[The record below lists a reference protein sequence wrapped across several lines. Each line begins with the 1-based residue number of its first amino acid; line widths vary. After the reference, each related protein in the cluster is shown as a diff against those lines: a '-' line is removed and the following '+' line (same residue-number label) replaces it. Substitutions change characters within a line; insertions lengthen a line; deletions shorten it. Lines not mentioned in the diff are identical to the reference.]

1 VTSTDGAPDSAVHG
15 GPGAEEP
22 QVRLSP
28 ARARSGPG
36 AGRQPARSALPAVT
50 GSVRSAVEVAR
61 QRWGTPVGDAATP
74 GRDAEDPRGRE
85 VPRVAGDPLRCF
97 RIWSERPPAMAD
109 IWADLV
115 GGGHRVAELGWG
127 WLVPY
132 WGFGLAGFL
141 VACAARFVQ
150 DAAARPGRFAALLAG
165 TGLLVAGL
173 VVAGVI

>member
-15 GPGAEEP
+15 SPGAEEP

-28 ARARSGPG
+28 ARARS
-36 AGRQPARSALPAVT
+36 ALPAVT
-50 GSVRSAVEVAR
+50 DSVRSAVEVAR

-85 VPRVAGDPLRCF
+85 VPRVAGDPLHCF